1 MATIRD
7 VVEALARRGGVD
19 AVVVVGRDGLP
30 IDARA
35 GNGVDAENVAALLP
49 SVINGLAQLG
59 EAEGRGPF
67 GTGVLEFGSGLAVV
81 SVLNA
86 DALLIVLVRPS
97 TNVGALL
104 AEARRALQG
113 GVGPFDAMLRDLHL
127 PDGSG
132 RELLRE
138 LRSAAAT
145 RAFPVIVLTA
155 EGEDRILGEAE
166 GLGAGLLTKP
176 FSPSKLTARI
186 AAMLGD
192 SPPPPPPPSSVPRDT
207 R

>member
-35 GNGVDAENVAALLP
+35 ANGVDAENVAALLP

-59 EAEGRGPF
+59 EAGGRGPF
-67 GTGVLEFGSGLAVV
+67 GTGVLELGSGLAP
-81 SVLNA
+81 A
-86 DALLIVLVRPS
+86 AGPPPFPS
-97 TNVGALL
+97 TAHPAG
-104 AEARRALQG
+104 
-113 GVGPFDAMLRDLHL
+113 
-127 PDGSG
+127 
-132 RELLRE
+132 
-138 LRSAAAT
+138 
-145 RAFPVIVLTA
+145 
-155 EGEDRILGEAE
+155 GEDRILGEAE
-166 GLGAGLLTKP
+166 GLGAGLLPKP

-192 SPPPPPPPSSVPRDT
+192 SPPPPPPPPSVPGDT

>member
-35 GNGVDAENVAALLP
+35 VNGVDAENVAALLP

-59 EAEGRGPF
+59 EAGGRGPF

-86 DALLIVLVRPS
+86 DALLLV
-97 TNVGALL
+97 
-104 AEARRALQG
+104 
-113 GVGPFDAMLRDLHL
+113 LHL

-132 RELLRE
+132 LELLRE

-192 SPPPPPPPSSVPRDT
+192 SPPPPPPPLSVPRDS

>member
-35 GNGVDAENVAALLP
+35 VNGVDAENVAALLP

-59 EAEGRGPF
+59 EAGGRGPF
-67 GTGVLEFGSGLAVV
+67 GTGVLEFGSGL
-81 SVLNA
+81 
-86 DALLIVLVRPS
+86 
-97 TNVGALL
+97 
-104 AEARRALQG
+104 
-113 GVGPFDAMLRDLHL
+113 
-127 PDGSG
+127 
-132 RELLRE
+132 ELLRE

-192 SPPPPPPPSSVPRDT
+192 SPPPPPPPLSVPRDS

>member
-1 MATIRD
+1 
-7 VVEALARRGGVD
+7 
-19 AVVVVGRDGLP
+19 
-30 IDARA
+30 
-35 GNGVDAENVAALLP
+35 
-49 SVINGLAQLG
+49 
-59 EAEGRGPF
+59 
-67 GTGVLEFGSGLAVV
+67 
-81 SVLNA
+81 
-86 DALLIVLVRPS
+86 
-97 TNVGALL
+97 
-104 AEARRALQG
+104 LQG
-113 GVGPFDAMLRDLHL
+113 GDGPFDAMLLDLHL

-132 RELLRE
+132 LELLRE

-192 SPPPPPPPSSVPRDT
+192 ASPPPPPSAPQDPR
-207 R
+207 

>member
-35 GNGVDAENVAALLP
+35 ANGVDAENVAALLP

-59 EAEGRGPF
+59 EAGGRGEF

-104 AEARRALQG
+104 DAL
-113 GVGPFDAMLRDLHL
+113 LLDLHL

-132 RELLRE
+132 LDLLHE
-138 LRSAAAT
+138 LRAATAT
-145 RAFPVIVLTA
+145 RALPVIVLTA
-155 EGEDRILGEAE
+155 EGEDRILRAAE
-166 GLGAGLLTKP
+166 GLGAALLTKP
-176 FSPSKLTARI
+176 FSPSKLTARV

-192 SPPPPPPPSSVPRDT
+192 APPQPPRPAPSVPQDPR
-207 R
+207 